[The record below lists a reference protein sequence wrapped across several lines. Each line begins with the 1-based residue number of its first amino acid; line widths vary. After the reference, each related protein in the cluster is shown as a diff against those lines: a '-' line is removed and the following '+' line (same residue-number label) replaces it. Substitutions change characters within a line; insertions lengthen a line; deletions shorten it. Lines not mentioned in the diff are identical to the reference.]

1 MDLDTNSSL
10 NIEGLAAQFKDPIT
24 PREENDIMV
33 IGVGGGGGNAVNHMF
48 RQGADKVTFVVLNT
62 DAIAVNSSP
71 VPNKVVIGNGR
82 GAGNNPEVARQF
94 AEDDIDK
101 IYSIF
106 DSSAKM
112 VFITAGMGG
121 GTGTGAA
128 PVVAR
133 VAKERGLL
141 TIGIVTIPFVFE
153 GIKKIE
159 KALDGA
165 DEIAKYVD
173 ALLIINNERLTE
185 IHPDLN
191 FFNAFGKA
199 DDTLSTAARSIS
211 EIITIEGYINLDFND
226 VDTTLRS
233 GGTAIIS
240 TGYGEGEGRITKAI
254 EDALNSPLLKN
265 RDIYGSKH
273 LLMNLYMSAE
283 DENAVTMKE
292 MDEFK
297 KFVASIDKDV
307 DVIWGAAVD
316 NSLGNK
322 VKLTILASGF
332 DITIREEEDML
343 ITPVEE
349 PKPVRKPAPRET
361 PAAPKSEQSEAK
373 KNRVADLYGDKVTD
387 MGNNYIVLTPE
398 QMDDDSVME
407 TLERYPA
414 YNREKRI
421 VDSVAK
427 SAPTPGPDDPQGPS
441 LKIEF

>member
-1 MDLDTNSSL
+1 MAFGLDMGPESVVS
-10 NIEGLAAQFKDPIT
+10 IK
-24 PREENDIMV
+24 V
-33 IGVGGGGGNAVNHMF
+33 IGVGGGGNNVVNRMVRTGTKGVEF
-48 RQGADKVTFVVLNT
+48 
-62 DAIAVNSSP
+62 IAVNTDKQALMASSAT
-71 VPNKVVIGNGR
+71 VKVQIGEKLTNGQ
-82 GAGNNPEVARQF
+82 GAGADPEVGRKS
-94 AEDDIDK
+94 AEESRSQI
-101 IYSIF
+101 
-106 DSSAKM
+106 AKALEDTNM

-133 VAKERGLL
+133 VARERGLL

-211 EIITIEGYINLDFND
+211 EIITTEGYINLDFND
-226 VDTTLRS
+226 VDTTLRA

-254 EDALNSPLLKN
+254 DDALNSPLLKN

-273 LLMNLYMSAE
+273 LLMNLYMSSE

-307 DVIWGAAVD
+307 DVIWGVAVD

-332 DITIREEEDML
+332 EITIREEEDML
-343 ITPVEE
+343 ITPPEE
-349 PKPVRKPAPRET
+349 PKPVRQSAVRE
-361 PAAPKSEQSEAK
+361 AQSAPKAEQSENK

-387 MGNNYIVLTPE
+387 MGNNYIVLSPE

-414 YNREKRI
+414 YNREKRV

-427 SAPTPGPDDPQGPS
+427 SAPAPGPEDPQGPG

>member
-1 MDLDTNSSL
+1 MGFQMESGFDNVV
-10 NIEGLAAQFKDPIT
+10 NIK
-24 PREENDIMV
+24 V
-33 IGVGGGGGNAVNHMF
+33 IGVGGGGGNAVNRMVQSGVQGVEF
-48 RQGADKVTFVVLNT
+48 IAINTDKQALARSEAAVTIQIGEKLTKGQGAG
-62 DAIAVNSSP
+62 S
-71 VPNKVVIGNGR
+71 
-82 GAGNNPEVARQF
+82 NPETGRKA
-94 AEDDIDK
+94 AEESKEAI
-101 IYSIF
+101 IQ
-106 DSSAKM
+106 ALEGAHM

-133 VAKERGLL
+133 VARERGLL

-211 EIITIEGYINLDFND
+211 EIITTEGYINLDFND
-226 VDTTLRS
+226 VDTTLRA

-254 EDALNSPLLKN
+254 DDALNSPLLKN

-273 LLMNLYMSAE
+273 LLMNLYMSSE

-307 DVIWGAAVD
+307 DVIWGVAVD

-332 DITIREEEDML
+332 EITIREEEDML
-343 ITPVEE
+343 ITPPEE
-349 PKPVRKPAPRET
+349 PKPVRQSAVRE
-361 PAAPKSEQSEAK
+361 AQSAPKAEQSENK

-387 MGNNYIVLTPE
+387 MGNNYIVLSPE

-414 YNREKRI
+414 YNREKRV

-427 SAPTPGPDDPQGPS
+427 SAPAPGPEDPQGPG

>member
-1 MDLDTNSSL
+1 MAYEIDNEQQNVTN
-10 NIEGLAAQFKDPIT
+10 IK
-24 PREENDIMV
+24 V
-33 IGVGGGGGNAVNHMF
+33 IGVGGGGGNAVNRMAAAGF
-48 RQGADKVTFVVLNT
+48 DGIEL
-62 DAIAVNSSP
+62 IAVNTDRQALNFS
-71 VPNKVVIGNGR
+71 KATQKIQIGEKLTNGR
-82 GAGNNPEVARQF
+82 GAGAKPEVGQKA
-94 AEDDIDK
+94 AEESRDAIIDALN
-101 IYSIF
+101 
-106 DSSAKM
+106 DTQM

-133 VAKERGLL
+133 VARERGLL

-211 EIITIEGYINLDFND
+211 EIITTEGYINLDFND
-226 VDTTLRS
+226 VDTTLRA

-254 EDALNSPLLKN
+254 DDALNSPLLKN

-273 LLMNLYMSAE
+273 LLMNLYMSSE

-307 DVIWGAAVD
+307 DVIWGVAVD

-332 DITIREEEDML
+332 EITIREEEDML
-343 ITPVEE
+343 ITPPEE
-349 PKPVRKPAPRET
+349 PKPVRQSAVRE
-361 PAAPKSEQSEAK
+361 AQSAPKAEQSENK

-387 MGNNYIVLTPE
+387 MGNNYIVLSPE

-414 YNREKRI
+414 YNREKRV

-427 SAPTPGPDDPQGPS
+427 SAPAPGPEDPQGPG